1 MAYAATRMSAL
12 AFVYNFLGQRE
23 LERRM
28 DRVVEKNN
36 LADADEGEDDAPAAE
51 PGGGVKEDGVTAT
64 VTLEKKASDA
74 V

>member
-1 MAYAATRMSAL
+1 
-12 AFVYNFLGQRE
+12 
-23 LERRM
+23 M